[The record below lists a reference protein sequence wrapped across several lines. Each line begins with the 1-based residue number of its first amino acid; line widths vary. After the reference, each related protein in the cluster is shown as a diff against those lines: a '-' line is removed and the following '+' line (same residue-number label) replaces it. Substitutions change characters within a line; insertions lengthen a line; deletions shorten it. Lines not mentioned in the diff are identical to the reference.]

1 MVFKRLKARFGGGT
15 SIDTRVHTP
24 VAFPGGTLDGVVE
37 IVGGEFQQQISY
49 LALRLVARVEVE
61 TEDSEHHS
69 ERSFAEQRVH
79 GPFTLHPAEQKSVP
93 FSIGVPLE
101 TPFNVVGQR
110 DLPGVR
116 LGVRTELEIERS
128 TDKGDFDP
136 IRVGPLPAQERILAA
151 LDRIG
156 CHFRNADLEAGR
168 IHGSTLP
175 FYQELEFAPP
185 HEFAGRIS
193 ELEVTFLAGPY
204 SMEVLLEG
212 DRKGGFLDSG
222 GDRVHRLTV
231 GYDAIE
237 RENWEAIMRDHLHE
251 LGRSRGFFG

>member
-1 MVFKRLKARFGGGT
+1 MFKRLKARFGGGT
-15 SIDTRVHTP
+15 TIDTRVHTP
-24 VAFPGGTLDGVVE
+24 VAYPGGTLDGVVE
-37 IVGGEFQQQISY
+37 IVGGEFVQQISY
-49 LALRLVARVEVE
+49 LALRLVVRVEVE
-61 TEDSEHHS
+61 AEDSEHHS
-69 ERSFAEQRVH
+69 DQSFAEQRVH
-79 GPFTLHPAEQKSVP
+79 GPFTLHPAERKTVP

-110 DLPGVR
+110 ELPGVR

-136 IRVGPLPAQERILAA
+136 IRVGPQPAQERILVA

-156 CHFRNADLEAGR
+156 CHLRNSDVERGHIRGAA
-168 IHGSTLP
+168 LP

-185 HEFAGRIS
+185 PELAGRIS
-193 ELEVTFLAGPY
+193 ELEVTFLAGPH
-204 SMEVLLEG
+204 SMDILLEG
-212 DRKGGFLDSG
+212 DRRGGFLDSG
-222 GDRVHRLTV
+222 GDTVHRLTV

-251 LGRSRGFFG
+251 LGRRRGLFG

>member
-1 MVFKRLKARFGGGT
+1 MFKRLKARFGGGT
-15 SIDTRVHTP
+15 TIDTRVHTP
-24 VAFPGGTLDGVVE
+24 VAYPGGTLDGVVE
-37 IVGGEFQQQISY
+37 IVGGEFVQQISY
-49 LALRLVARVEVE
+49 LALRLVVRVEVE

-69 ERSFAEQRVH
+69 DQSFAEQRVH
-79 GPFTLHPAEQKSVP
+79 GPFTLHPAERKTVP

-110 DLPGVR
+110 ELPGVR

-156 CHFRNADLEAGR
+156 CHLRNSDVERGHIRGAA
-168 IHGSTLP
+168 LP

-185 HEFAGRIS
+185 PELAGRIS
-193 ELEVTFLAGPY
+193 ELEVTFLAGPH
-204 SMEVLLEG
+204 SMDILLEG
-212 DRKGGFLDSG
+212 DRRGGFLDSG
-222 GDRVHRLTV
+222 GDTVHRLTV
-231 GYDAIE
+231 GYDAIQ
-237 RENWEAIMRDHLHE
+237 RENWEAIMRDHLLE
-251 LGRSRGFFG
+251 LGRRRGLFG